1 MSKGKRYK
9 KSEKRF
15 ANFFLFYLVILC
27 FVFVNY
33 TFSRYTATTNVIPT
47 TNAAKFYI
55 QVNDGKLGEQETFNI
70 DLGTIEN
77 TINNKISPDSNG
89 KFDIVINPD
98 TTQVSLEYDIKID
111 LSNIKETPVNA
122 KGDKINID
130 LTGYSLNEES
140 EVRNI
145 QTTTENGIAI
155 YQING
160 EINLNDSKNENKDGF
175 IKEDQVT
182 IKVYWKWEQDIE
194 NPTFSDNITNRF
206 IKITT
211 EIKQKI

>member
-122 KGDKINID
+122 KGDKINVAII
-130 LTGYSLNEES
+130 GYSLNEES
-140 EVRNI
+140 EVREI
-145 QTTTENGIAI
+145 QTIIENGITM

-160 EINLNDSKNENKDGF
+160 EINLSDSKNENKDGF

>member
-47 TNAAKFYI
+47 TSAAKFYI

-70 DLGTIEN
+70 DLGTIKN

-98 TTQVSLEYDIKID
+98 TTQVSLEYEIKID
-111 LSNIKETPVNA
+111 LSDIKETPVNA